1 ASGGPLPNIWAH
13 QSYAPNTNHDGVTVS
28 GMYTAQGEKQYGH
41 MATIGI
47 PAHELG
53 HSFGLPDLY
62 GDNNRVGSLSIMGN
76 GAWNSL
82 PGEEYGTTPDHM
94 DA

>member
-1 ASGGPLPNIWAH
+1 
-13 QSYAPNTNHDGVTVS
+13 
-28 GMYTAQGEKQYGH
+28 

-82 PGEEYGTTPDHM
+82 PGKSMELRQIIWMLGPR
-94 DA
+94 